1 MILPVI
7 MAGGSGTRLWPLSRK
22 LQPKQFL
29 ALSGDNTMLQDTIER
44 LEGLSCADPL
54 LICGEDHRFTAAE
67 QLRQQGIEGGKVI
80 LEPAGRNTAP
90 AIALA
95 ALQAK
100 SEGSDPLLLVLA
112 ADHVITQPQAFR
124 DAIAAAVPLAESGKL
139 VTFGIVATGPET
151 GYGYIKAGE
160 QVSGQASDRVQ
171 DGLGQDDQK
180 QEEQVK
186 SAGYKVE
193 QFVEKPDLDT
203 AKQYVASG
211 DYYWNSGM
219 FLIRASRYLE
229 ELKAHSPEILAACEK
244 SMAAAAVDADFV
256 RAEKEAFL
264 ACPDDSIDYA
274 VMEPLC
280 QSADGSSDT
289 VVVVP
294 MDCGWND
301 VGSWSALWEVSDKD
315 ADGNATQGEVML
327 EDANNCYVRGNRDK
341 VVAAIGVEDLVIVDT
356 DDALLVSTKDQ
367 VQKVKNIVGRL
378 KADERESMQAK
389 ASNHR
394 KVFRPWGY
402 YDSIDF
408 GERFQVKRIVVN
420 PGAQLSL
427 QMHHHRAEHWIVV
440 SGTALVN
447 KGDEEIL
454 LGENQST
461 YIPLG
466 VTHRLY
472 NPGVLPLEMIEVQ
485 SGSYLGEDDIVRFE
499 DKYGRG

>member
-29 ALSGDNTMLQDTIER
+29 SLVNDTTMLQDTIAR
-44 LEGLSCADPL
+44 LDGLVADAPL

-67 QLRQQGIEGGKVI
+67 QLRQQGIENGKVI

-95 ALQAK
+95 ALQAIA
-100 SEGSDPLLLVLA
+100 SGEDPLLLVLA
-112 ADHVITQPQAFR
+112 ADHVITRPQDFR
-124 DAIAAAVPLAESGKL
+124 AAVEVALPLAEQGKL

-151 GYGYIKAGE
+151 GYGYIKRGATADAGFA
-160 QVSGQASDRVQ
+160 VDA
-171 DGLGQDDQK
+171 
-180 QEEQVK
+180 
-186 SAGYKVE
+186 
-193 QFVEKPDLDT
+193 FVEKPDLET
-203 AKQYVASG
+203 AQGYLQSG

-219 FLIRASRYLE
+219 FLIRASRYLS
-229 ELKAHSPEILAACEK
+229 ELKDHSPAILSACEA
-244 SMAAAAVDADFV
+244 SMAAASIDADFI
-256 RAEKEAFL
+256 RADKAAFL

-274 VMEPLC
+274 VMEKT
-280 QSADGSSDT
+280 SEA
-289 VVVVP
+289 VVVP

-301 VGSWSALWEVSDKD
+301 VGSWSALWEVSEKD
-315 ADGNATQGEVML
+315 SAGNAFRGEVMF
-327 EDANNCYVRGNRDK
+327 ENSSDCYVRACGDK
-341 VVAAIGVEDLVIVDT
+341 VVAAIGLEDVVIVDT
-356 DDALLVSTKDQ
+356 DDALLVSTKDD
-367 VQKVKNIVGRL
+367 VQKVKDIVGRL
-378 KADERESMQAK
+378 KADKREAMQAK
-389 ASNHR
+389 AVNHR

-408 GERFQVKRIVVN
+408 GERFQVKRIVVS

-466 VTHRLY
+466 VTHRLF
-472 NPGVLPLEMIEVQ
+472 NPGVIPLEMIEVQ